1 MPQRTSSQRAST
13 QRIPT
18 AVARKQF
25 ARVVERSS
33 RGERIKLTRYNKTQ
47 AVVIS
52 KKDLAALEDCEQAAR
67 ATAHK
72 KK

>member
-1 MPQRTSSQRAST
+1 M
-13 QRIPT
+13 
-18 AVARKQF
+18 QF

-47 AVVIS
+47 AVIIS
-52 KKDLAALEDCEQAAR
+52 KKDLAALEGCEAAASSLAR
-67 ATAHK
+67 K